1 MTTRRPRAAVAAAV
15 TGLLLAACGGGSDDG
30 PDGPDG
36 APGSGSTS
44 APSPTAS
51 GTPTA
56 SESATAAA
64 TGDDYLPVPDG
75 RVLDPP
81 GTALRFGEPALV
93 AWKPRQDVVGV
104 VGVQVDR
111 VRQTTPQRSLKKFTL
126 DARARA
132 STVYFVSTVV
142 GNGGD
147 TDLGGRQLPIY
158 VVDSQD
164 RLVAPTGV
172 DSGFEACPGST
183 LSAVFAPGD
192 RARSCLIFLVA
203 PGATL
208 TQVMFRPPE
217 GVVPITWTGDVTVL
231 GAKKPKARRTG

>member
-1 MTTRRPRAAVAAAV
+1 MTTRRPRAAVAAAL
-15 TGLLLAACGGGSDDG
+15 TGLLLAACGGGSG
-30 PDGPDG
+30 DGPDG
-36 APGSGSTS
+36 APSSGSTS
-44 APSPTAS
+44 APTAS

-56 SESATAAA
+56 SGSATPAA

-147 TDLGGRQLPIY
+147 TDLGGRQLPVY

-172 DSGFEACPGST
+172 DNAFEACPGST
-183 LSAVFAPGD
+183 LPAVFGPGD

-231 GAKKPKARRTG
+231 GAKRSGARRTG